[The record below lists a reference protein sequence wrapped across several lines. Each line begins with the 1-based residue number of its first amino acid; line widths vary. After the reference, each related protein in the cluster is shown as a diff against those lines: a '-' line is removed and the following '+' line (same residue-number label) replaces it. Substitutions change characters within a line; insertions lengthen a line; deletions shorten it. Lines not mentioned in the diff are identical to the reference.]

1 MTEGIYRKKHLTSS
15 QVIILGFAGVILLGA
30 FLLMLPVASAEGVA
44 TSFHEY
50 VLQDSLYRIRAV
62 IGHFSDRQSF
72 LR

>member
-44 TSFHEY
+44 TSFHEA
-50 VLQDSLYRIRAV
+50 L
-62 IGHFSDRQSF
+62 FT
-72 LR
+72 

>member
-44 TSFHEY
+44 TSFHEA
-50 VLQDSLYRIRAV
+50 LFTLYRIRAV